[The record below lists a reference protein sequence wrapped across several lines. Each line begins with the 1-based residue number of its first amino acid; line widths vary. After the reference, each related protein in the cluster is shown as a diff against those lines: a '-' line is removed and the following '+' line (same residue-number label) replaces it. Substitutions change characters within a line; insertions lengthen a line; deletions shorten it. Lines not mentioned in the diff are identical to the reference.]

1 MLDSCFRQVEFVGVL
16 KGTEHRTAARKLVD
30 FMLSPTFQA
39 DVPLQ
44 MFVFPVR
51 EGTPLPRV
59 FEKYA
64 DVPAN
69 PRSLPPGD
77 IARAPRRVDRA
88 VDRHRAAL
96 NRPSLGRAALGRAA
110 LVAVPVAFLA
120 VFFVYPVATIVGRGL
135 APDGSLDLDPLREIV
150 TDPGLRHVIWFTVW
164 QATLSTVLTVAIGLP
179 GAYVLTRYRFRGRS
193 VVRALVTV
201 PFVLPTVVVGTAFA
215 ALLGAG
221 GPLGDLGLDQT
232 VWAILLAHVFFNYAV
247 VVRTVGGLWA
257 HLDPHQEEAARMLG
271 ASGWRSFTSVTL
283 PSLRPAIATASAVVF
298 LFTFTS
304 FGVILILGGPR
315 YATLETEIY
324 RQTAQLL
331 NLPLA
336 AALTL
341 VQLVAV
347 VALLAVTA
355 RIQGREQVALR
366 LRASA
371 ETAHRPRNL
380 RERLVVAANL
390 AVMAVVLGGPIAVLV
405 ERSLDTPTGYGFGF
419 YRALDGLHRGS
430 TLFVSPV
437 DAIGTSLRYAVAATA
452 LAVTVG
458 GCAAVFLSR
467 RRGRALDALVSLPL
481 GVSAV
486 TVGFGFLIALDEP
499 PLDLRTSWLLVPI
512 AQALVAIPFV
522 VRVMTPVLR
531 AIDPH
536 LREAAATLGASPR
549 RVWREVDLPIVS
561 RAGLVAA
568 GFAFAIS
575 LGEFGA
581 TLFIVRPTTPT
592 LPVLIYRLLGQP
604 GALNFGAAMAAS
616 VVLMALTAVAI
627 LAIERFRFGDV
638 GTF

>member
-1 MLDSCFRQVEFVGVL
+1 L
-16 KGTEHRTAARKLVD
+16 THRT
-30 FMLSPTFQA
+30 
-39 DVPLQ
+39 
-44 MFVFPVR
+44 
-51 EGTPLPRV
+51 
-59 FEKYA
+59 
-64 DVPAN
+64 
-69 PRSLPPGD
+69 
-77 IARAPRRVDRA
+77 
-88 VDRHRAAL
+88 
-96 NRPSLGRAALGRAA
+96 LGRAA
-110 LVAVPVAFLA
+110 LVVVPVAFLA
-120 VFFVYPVATIVGRGL
+120 VFFVYPVVTIVARGL
-135 APDGSLDLDPLREIV
+135 APDGSLDLDPLREVV

-164 QATLSTVLTVAIGLP
+164 QATVSTVLTVAIGLP
-179 GAYVLTRYRFRGRS
+179 GAYFLSRYRFRGRS
-193 VVRALVTV
+193 LVRALVTV

-215 ALLGAG
+215 ALLGPG
-221 GPLGDLGLDQT
+221 GLLGDLGLDQT

-257 HLDPHQEEAARMLG
+257 HLDPHQEEAARVLG
-271 ASGWRSFTSVTL
+271 ASRWRAFTSVTL
-283 PSLRPAIATASAVVF
+283 PALRPAIATATAVVF

-324 RQTAQLL
+324 RQTAELL
-331 NLPLA
+331 NLPVA

-347 VALLAVTA
+347 VVLLAVTA
-355 RIQGREQVALR
+355 SIQGRERTALR
-366 LRASA
+366 LRAA
-371 ETAHRPRNL
+371 TETARRPRRT
-380 RERLVVAANL
+380 RERLVVASNL
-390 AVMAVVLGGPIAVLV
+390 AVMAILLGGPIAVLV
-405 ERSLDTPTGYGFGF
+405 ERSLDTPTGYGLGF
-419 YRALDGLHRGS
+419 YRALDGLHEGS
-430 TLFVSPV
+430 TLFVSPFH
-437 DAIGTSLRYAVAATA
+437 AIGTSLRYAVVATF
-452 LAVTVG
+452 LAVVVG
-458 GCAAVFLSR
+458 GCAAVFLTS
-467 RRGRALDALVSLPL
+467 RRGRGLDAVVSLPL

-616 VVLMALTAVAI
+616 VVLMALTVVAI
-627 LAIERFRFGDV
+627 LAIERFRFGNV
-638 GTF
+638 GEF